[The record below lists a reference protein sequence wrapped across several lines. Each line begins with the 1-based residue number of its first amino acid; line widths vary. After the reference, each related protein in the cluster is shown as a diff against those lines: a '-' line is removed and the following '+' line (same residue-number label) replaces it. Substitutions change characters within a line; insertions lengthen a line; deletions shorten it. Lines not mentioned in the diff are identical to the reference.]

1 MSSASTKAAAAAAAA
16 SAVLLL
22 VVWSARRQ
30 RSKDATASTAAGTA
44 AKDDAKDDANKDESP
59 ESWLLEVRA
68 ELYESVLPFWMKHSF
83 DAQHGGFVSCLGRDG
98 APYDGKK
105 YTWLNGRAV
114 WMTAE
119 MARCR
124 SAAELDARS
133 KGVLSRSSLVQ
144 ASKATA
150 EFLLAN
156 AVRPSDGQLWFC
168 LTKEGAALHLER
180 KPFSALFTCQGLGA
194 LSEVCR
200 ADGDEDASARYFAE
214 ALKLLD
220 RCLG

>member
-1 MSSASTKAAAAAAAA
+1 MSSACTKAAAAAAAA
-16 SAVLLL
+16 STLLL
-22 VVWSARRQ
+22 LFVWSARRQ
-30 RSKDATASTAAGTA
+30 RSKDSTASTAAGTA
-44 AKDDAKDDANKDESP
+44 AKDDANKDESP

-83 DAQHGGFVSCLGRDG
+83 DAEYGGFVSCLGRDG
-98 APYDGKK
+98 VPYDGKK
-105 YTWLNGRAV
+105 YTWLNGRAI

-133 KGVLSRSSLVQ
+133 KGAISRSGLVD

-150 EFLLAN
+150 EFLLAH

-200 ADGDEDASARYFAE
+200 ADGDEDASSRYFGE